1 MVVELFFA
9 KRKFY
14 QYADSSVFL
23 SIQKVFQLI
32 GPSVISCTASL
43 STFTVQICTCDQAT
57 CFKTEWQLYQ
67 YSLEPKRPN
76 STVVVFMGQNF
87 YFRLMHHKIPLR
99 KSLSFPP
106 SELHFIE
113 RKLQRI
119 IQMTSICLTF
129 SCKRSTI
136 TSSELNFYSLL
147 FFNLINNLWHVGF
160 EEMEELFTL
169 ENTFPS
175 GSGNMIFFR

>member
-1 MVVELFFA
+1 MQTAQFFINT
-9 KRKFY
+9 KGIL
-14 QYADSSVFL
+14 VNGTL
-23 SIQKVFQLI
+23 SF
-32 GPSVISCTASL
+32 SCTASL
-43 STFTVQICTCDQAT
+43 STFTVQICTCNQVD
-57 CFKTEWQLYQ
+57 KQLV
-67 YSLEPKRPN
+67 SKLKVAVPKRPN
-76 STVVVFMGQNF
+76 STVVVFIRQNF
-87 YFRLMHHKIPLR
+87 YFPLMHHKIPLR

-147 FFNLINNLWHVGF
+147 FF
-160 EEMEELFTL
+160 LF
-169 ENTFPS
+169 NKQF
-175 GSGNMIFFR
+175 MACWF